1 MLPDGIRAEVNK
13 DSYDVPAIFKLLAKK
28 GNIEEHM
35 MYNTFNMGVGMVLA
49 VDPADAEKTMA
60 AINASGEKA
69 FIIGKA
75 VAGEKGVTIC

>member
-1 MLPDGIRAEVNK
+1 
-13 DSYDVPAIFKLLAKK
+13 
-28 GNIEEHM
+28 
-35 MYNTFNMGVGMVLA
+35 MVLA